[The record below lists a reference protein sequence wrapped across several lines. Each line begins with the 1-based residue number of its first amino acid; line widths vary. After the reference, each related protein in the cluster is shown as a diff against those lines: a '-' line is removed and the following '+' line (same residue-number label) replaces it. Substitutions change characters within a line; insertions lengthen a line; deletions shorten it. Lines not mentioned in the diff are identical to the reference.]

1 MSGGI
6 STHLA
11 DYAMMHSTMAKVSS
25 VISSLRKKAKRAIGT
40 LWGSRQGTLA
50 QCENRM
56 ESSTRHRHN
65 ARLLLIAGGDPG
77 SPGDD
82 SLETL

>member
-1 MSGGI
+1 
-6 STHLA
+6 
-11 DYAMMHSTMAKVSS
+11 MAKVSS
-25 VISSLRKKAKRAIGT
+25 VISSLRKKTKSAVCI
-40 LWGSRQGTLA
+40 LWRERQGTLA

-56 ESSTRHRHN
+56 ESGTRHWHN
-65 ARLLLIAGGDPG
+65 ARLLLIAGGEPG